1 MNYRISKAF
10 QISNEP
16 TIILT
21 ISTTC
26 GDKEGKKTP
35 PHKNATFQTWIY
47 RLLNLKSIHHA
58 FEFY

>member
-16 TIILT
+16 MINLT

-26 GDKEGKKTP
+26 GDKEGKKEKK
-35 PHKNATFQTWIY
+35 PHFKKM
-47 RLLNLKSIHHA
+47 LHSKHGLIHC
-58 FEFY
+58 